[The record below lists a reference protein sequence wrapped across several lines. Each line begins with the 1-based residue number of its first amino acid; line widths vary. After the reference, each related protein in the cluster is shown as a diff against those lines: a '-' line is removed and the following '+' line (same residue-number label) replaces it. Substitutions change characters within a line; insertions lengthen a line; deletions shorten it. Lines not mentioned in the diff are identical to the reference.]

1 MAIISRFF
9 LAWQLS
15 KKKRLKT
22 YFSFDLQRK
31 MFIILLLLIKR
42 DGAWALYQSYLKGE
56 RYEAAIN
63 SCGGNNFVSGYSFG
77 FSKHDHIL

>member
-15 KKKRLKT
+15 KKRLKT

-31 MFIILLLLIKR
+31 MFIILSLLIKR
-42 DGAWALYQSYLKGE
+42 DGPWALYQSFLKGE

-63 SCGGNNFVSGYSFG
+63 SCSANKSVFGYTFG